1 MRLDR
6 IDLNLF
12 IVFEALYREGRV
24 TKVARLLNITQS
36 GVSNALRRLRETF
49 DDPLFVRGPE
59 GMVPTPVAEN
69 MIVDVRQA
77 LDLLSRSVGEN
88 LRFEPE
94 YSEREFRLGMNDLA
108 QALILPGLREK
119 LREQAP
125 KVAIS
130 TYYVD
135 RRIGEEE
142 LKSGGL
148 DLLIDAPDINAR
160 ELDQAFLAELPY
172 IVTMRQGH
180 PLSNRP
186 LSLQDYL
193 SADHIHVSSRKRG
206 RGQVDVAL
214 HALGEQRRISM
225 RVQNYLVAANITTE
239 SDLLWT
245 VPRMLA
251 ETTNLHITEVPITVP
266 PLFWN
271 LYWLRS
277 VTMDPASQWMRQLIM
292 GQFAES
298 CSRLLPT

>member
-1 MRLDR
+1 MRLNR

-12 IVFEALYREGRV
+12 VVFEALYRERRV
-24 TKVARLLNITQS
+24 TKVARHLNITQS

-49 DDPLFVRGPE
+49 DDPLFVRGSE

-88 LRFEPE
+88 LRFQPE
-94 YSEREFRLGMNDLA
+94 LSEREFRLGMNDLG

-125 KVAIS
+125 KVALS

-135 RRIGEEE
+135 RRIGEED

-148 DLLIDAPDINAR
+148 DLLIDAPDINAL

-172 IVTMRQGH
+172 VVTMRHGH
-180 PLSNRP
+180 PLAKGP
-186 LSLQDYL
+186 LSLQCYL
-193 SADHIHVSSRKRG
+193 GADHIHVSSRKRG

-214 HALGEQRRISM
+214 HALGEQRHISM
-225 RVQNYLVAANITTE
+225 RVQNYLVAANITAE

-251 ETTNLHITEVPITVP
+251 ETTGLYITEAPLKVP

-271 LYWLRS
+271 LYWPKS
-277 VTMDPASQWMRQLIM
+277 VTMDPASRWMRQLIM
-292 GQFAES
+292 SQFAES
-298 CSRLLPT
+298 CSRLLPD